1 MDTEVKPIMPDL
13 NAKTFTANG
22 KTYTRLNSL
31 PVARYE
37 EYERLQIEFAFN
49 ASFENLF
56 KAMQA
61 AYLDLNQMKVADASV
76 KLYNALH
83 GITAIEAKDT
93 AACKLCALFIVADG
107 EDITKVDEALN
118 SQKIEDWRLEGIDV
132 NYFFTLAALFINGYK
147 DAYKMLT
154 QDTLQQ
160 SQKTAQQQ

>member
-1 MDTEVKPIMPDL
+1 MDTIAPKMPDL

-22 KTYTRLNSL
+22 KTYTRLSSL
-31 PVARYE
+31 PVGRYE

-61 AYLDLNQMKVADASV
+61 AYLDLNALKAADASV

-93 AACKLCALFIVADG
+93 AACKLCALFLVTEG
-107 EDITKVDEALN
+107 EDITKIDEALN
-118 SQKIEDWRLEGIDV
+118 QQKIEDWRQEGIDV

-154 QDTLQQ
+154 QDTLAA
-160 SQKTAQQQ
+160 SQTAAAL